1 MAEPVIKEKIGNG
14 SITVIKST
22 DVMTGGQNRQ
32 RMLYYQLKKSIQRA
46 ESIDMIVSFLMESG
60 VKLILEDLRAAIER
74 GIKIRLLTGNYLGI
88 TQPSALYL
96 IKKEFGEKIDL
107 RFYNEMERSFHP
119 KSYIFHYKN
128 NSEIYIGSSN
138 ISRSALTTGI
148 EWNYKFTTDEDEE
161 NFHEFY
167 GTFVD

>member
-1 MAEPVIKEKIGNG
+1 MAEPVIKEKIGND

-74 GIKIRLLTGNYLGI
+74 GIKIRLLT
-88 TQPSALYL
+88 
-96 IKKEFGEKIDL
+96 
-107 RFYNEMERSFHP
+107 
-119 KSYIFHYKN
+119 
-128 NSEIYIGSSN
+128 
-138 ISRSALTTGI
+138 
-148 EWNYKFTTDEDEE
+148 
-161 NFHEFY
+161 
-167 GTFVD
+167 